1 MGKHLILTEKPSAMR
16 HFAKALGGSEGTFN
30 GISYKLVSAVGH
42 LLTLKEPEE
51 MVPSDKKEDYKSWSL
66 DKLPWNPKE
75 IRWSKVP
82 AKSKDAKGN
91 ISSKKAVIDGIKAAS
106 SDCDTLVIAT
116 DLDPSG
122 EGELLAWEIV
132 DAIGWRGAVKRMM
145 FTDETVVTIQKAFKT
160 MVDLSQDKY
169 QDGDYVKAEGRQQ
182 FDFLSMQ
189 LTRAATTV
197 AKQNKALSGG
207 IPVRQGRLKS
217 VMVKLTYDQLQ
228 KVQNYKKTPF
238 YEVRFKDEHG
248 NVFKRKVDKDHPNAF
263 CFLDKADAEKE
274 EQTYHQATV
283 VKDKETRKHTAPPAL
298 LDLSSLSAILA
309 KKGYA
314 MKEILA
320 TYQKMYEDHIVSYP
334 RTEDKYIS
342 VEQFKEMLP
351 LIDKIANVV
360 GADKN
365 LLTHRQPRKTHIK
378 EGGAHGANRP
388 GVNVPKS
395 LNDLKGYG
403 PSAVDIY
410 TILGRNFLAMFG
422 VDYEYIS
429 VQAYLKEYPEFKAIV
444 NTPVGNPCFKDI
456 FNLEQYTDK
465 DENAEKEN
473 DATLGTK
480 ADPFIHEGANPKPPY
495 PTAQWL
501 QKQLEKAN
509 VGTGATRTSTLSE
522 ISEGK
527 ASMLKVNRGRLSMTD
542 LGNVSAHLLEG
553 AYIADVQVT
562 ADLQDLMTALG
573 QFQAD
578 VHQVYDKATEIVVHD
593 KDVFMRNGKTLIQ
606 ALGIKPVV
614 GQSFVEKEKA
624 SGVFHGIPKTINRV
638 YGSYRFTDQDLD
650 VLFKGEDLIIPL
662 QAKDGRTFEVKGRL
676 TDFDYKGKTYFGFQ
690 PYPKEKSTMANAKI
704 PKEFCKHYFTEN
716 EIAQLRKG
724 ERLHLTDAVSKEGK
738 PLDVEVYLGEK
749 EYQGKKYIGLKVD
762 FVDSGEV
769 PDEWSQH
776 VFTEEEK
783 RRLKNGEKITIDA
796 VSKKGTNYSVAVTFE
811 EAEYNG
817 HTKKRIVPHFEERTY
832 DVPDKFGSYVF
843 TEEEK
848 ELLRNG
854 ETIHIH
860 AMSKQKQPYEADI
873 SFGEREWQG
882 RKTMGIILHKK

>member
-1 MGKHLILTEKPSAMR
+1 MVEKHLILAEKPSAMR
-16 HFAKALGGSEGTFN
+16 HFAKALGGNEGVFN
-30 GISYKLVSAVGH
+30 GIPYRLVSAVGH
-42 LLTLKEPEE
+42 LLTLKEPED
-51 MVPSDKKEDYKSWSL
+51 MVADDKKDDYKSWSL
-66 DKLPWNPKE
+66 EKLPWNPKD
-75 IRWSKVP
+75 IHWAKVP
-82 AKSKDAKGN
+82 AKSKDANGKV
-91 ISSKKAVIDGIKAAS
+91 SSKKAVIDGIKAS
-106 SDCDTLVIAT
+106 SKDCQVIVIAT

-122 EGELLAWEIV
+122 EGELLAWEII
-132 DAIGWRGAVKRMM
+132 DAIGWRGAVKRMN
-145 FTDETVVTIQKAFKT
+145 FTDETVPTIQKAFKSL
-160 MVDLSQDKY
+160 VSLSSDKN
-169 QDGDYVKAEGRQQ
+169 QDGDYVKAEGRQR

-197 AKQNKALSGG
+197 ARQNQALGSAV
-207 IPVRQGRLKS
+207 PVRQGRLKS
-217 VMVKLTYDQLQ
+217 VMVKLTYEQLQ
-228 KVQNYKKTPF
+228 KVQNYKKVPF

-248 NVFKRKVDKDHPNAF
+248 NVFKRKVDKDDPNAF
-263 CFLDKADAEKE
+263 CFLDKAEAEKE
-274 EQTYHQATV
+274 EQGYHQATV
-283 VKDKETRKHTAPPAL
+283 VKDKETTKHTAPPAL
-298 LDLSSLSAILA
+298 LDLSKLSAILA

-314 MKEILA
+314 MKEVLA

-342 VEQFKEMLP
+342 IEQFKEMLP
-351 LIDKIANVV
+351 LIDKIAGVV

-365 LLTHRQPRKTHIK
+365 LLTHRQARKTHIK

-403 PSAVDIY
+403 PSAVEIY
-410 TILGRNFLAMFG
+410 TLLGRNFLAMFG
-422 VDYEYIS
+422 EDYEYVS
-429 VQAYLKEYPEFKAIV
+429 TQAYLKEYPDFKATV
-444 NTPVGNPCFKDI
+444 NTPTGKPCFKDI

-480 ADPFIHEGANPKPPY
+480 ANPFIHEGANPKPPY
-495 PTAQWL
+495 PTAEWL

-527 ASMLKVNRGRLSMTD
+527 AAMLKVNRGRLSMTD
-542 LGNVSAHLLEG
+542 LGNISAHLL
-553 AYIADVQVT
+553 ADTYIADVQVT
-562 ADLQDLMTALG
+562 ADLQDLMKALG
-573 QFQAD
+573 EFKAD
-578 VHQVYDKATEIVVHD
+578 MPQIYDKATEIVCHD
-593 KDVFMRNGKTLIQ
+593 KEVFVRNGKTLIQ
-606 ALGIKPVV
+606 ALGIKPVAKAV
-614 GQSFVEKEKA
+614 AKEKVTGTFKGEA
-624 SGVFHGIPKTINRV
+624 KTITRV
-638 YGSYRFTDQDLD
+638 YGSYRFTDKDLE
-650 VLFKGEDLIIPL
+650 VLFAGGDLNIPL
-662 QAKDGRTFEVKGRL
+662 QAKDGHTFSVKGRL
-676 TDFDYKGKTYFGFQ
+676 TDFEYKGKTYFGFQ

-716 EIAQLRKG
+716 EISQLRKG

-811 EAEYNG
+811 ESEYNG

-832 DVPDKFGSYVF
+832 DVPDKWGGCEF

-848 ELLRNG
+848 ERLRNG

-860 AMSKQKQPYEADI
+860 AMSKENKPYEADI